1 MQEIIRSVQ
10 LTDVVRCFEIESAAY
25 SADEAA
31 SQAKIQIRAEQ
42 YPQGFI
48 VLEVEHHVI
57 GFINSGCADKVVMSD
72 EHFKELKGHTPSGA
86 NLVIMSVVVDPVF
99 QGRGY
104 SAKLMTAFIE
114 KAKSLNKAAIYLM
127 CKEQY
132 LKLYEKFGFQ
142 LLQKSDSTHGGMQ
155 WYEMKLELA

>member
-1 MQEIIRSVQ
+1 MFLYTDFDQNLLNERVAQ
-10 LTDVVRCFEIESAAY
+10 FRDQTQRYLAGKLTE
-25 SADEAA
+25 
-31 SQAKIQIRAEQ
+31 
-42 YPQGFI
+42 GFI
-48 VLEVEHHVI
+48 VLEVERHVI